1 MRLENNILV
10 FESRFFE
17 FEGRRMEI
25 TATNANPHYHRIKG
39 EKEVKEISNE
49 TLIALF
55 RAGRLKASDGA
66 TGNERGG

>member
-1 MRLENNILV
+1 
-10 FESRFFE
+10 
-17 FEGRRMEI
+17 MEI

-66 TGNERGG
+66 TGNERGVV